1 MPHTHAAAV
10 RTYVDAHL
18 EEVLADLELLVGLE
32 TPSHRRDLL
41 QAALPQIERYAVG
54 RLGEPVSRTQ
64 HDGGE
69 HGDVLDLTWAGSPGV
84 EGAVLSL
91 AHYDTVWPEGTLA
104 GWPLTRD
111 GDRLSG
117 PGVLDMKVGIVQTV
131 WMLRAL
137 RELAV
142 PHPAVRLLLTADEEI
157 GSRAGRPHL
166 EAAAA
171 GSLVTLIAEPSADG
185 DVKVQRKGM
194 VFADVTVLGVESHA
208 GLAPEEGASAV
219 HELARLI
226 PQIAALADPG
236 RATTVNV
243 GTVHGGSGRN
253 VVAGRATCEVDVRI
267 QAEDEGDRVEA
278 ALQAL
283 AAAPPSD
290 PRCRVELTVDRNR
303 PPMNPTEQTDELLD
317 LARRAGTDLGARV
330 GTRAVGGASDGN
342 FIAALGLPVLDG
354 LGGIG
359 AGPHARHEHILV
371 SGIARQTALMAGIV
385 EQLGPRT

>member
-1 MPHTHAAAV
+1 MPHSHAAAV
-10 RTYVDAHL
+10 RAFVDSHL
-18 EEVLADLELLVGLE
+18 EQVLADLELLVGLE

-41 QAALPQIERYAVG
+41 QAALPLIEEYAVS
-54 RLGEPVSRTQ
+54 RLGPPVRRVQ

-69 HGDVLDLTWAGSPGV
+69 LGDVLDLTWAGSEGV
-84 EGAVLSL
+84 QGEVLSL

-111 GDRLSG
+111 GDVLTG

-137 RELAV
+137 RQLDV
-142 PHPAVRLLLTADEEI
+142 PHPAVRLMLTADEEI

-171 GSLVTLIAEPSADG
+171 QALVTLIAEPSAEG

-194 VFADVTVLGVESHA
+194 VFADLTVVGVESHA

-219 HELARLI
+219 HELALLV
-226 PQIAALADPG
+226 PQVVALADPE

-243 GTVHGGSGRN
+243 GTLHGGSGRN
-253 VVAGRATCEVDVRI
+253 VVAGRATCEVDIRI
-267 QAEDEGDRVEA
+267 QHPEEESRVVA
-278 ALQAL
+278 ALEEL
-283 AAAPPSD
+283 AAQEPSD
-290 PRCRVELTVDRNR
+290 PRCRVELVVDRNR
-303 PPMNPTEQTDELLD
+303 PPMNPTPQTEQVLGLV
-317 LARRAGTDLGARV
+317 RRAGQDLGVEV

-342 FIAALGLPVLDG
+342 FVAALGLPVVDG

-359 AGPHARHEHILV
+359 AGPHARHEHVLV

-385 EQLGPRT
+385 EQLAVG